1 MNFWFSEPHTKHVR
15 FQVEVEKQM
24 FSRETDYQRIDL
36 YTSPEFGK
44 VLVLDGSI
52 LLTEK
57 DEFIYHEMIAHVP
70 MAVHPNVRRVL
81 IIGGG
86 DGGTLREICRY
97 PEIERIDLVEMNEVL
112 VKVAQKYLPKM
123 ATGFSDPRLHLI
135 IENGLRYVRS
145 TSELY
150 DLIIVDSSDPFGSNE
165 SLFTRE
171 FYGNCFK
178 ALNEGGILVNQHE
191 SPYYKQDARVV
202 REIHRNTE
210 AVFPINRIY
219 QVHIPTYPSGHWL
232 FGFISKQLDPIANL
246 DAARWN
252 ARGLKTRYYNTELH
266 VGCFALPNYVKKL
279 LGDLGS

>member
-97 PEIERIDLVEMNEVL
+97 PEIERIDLVEMNACQGGSEIP
-112 VKVAQKYLPKM
+112 AQ
-123 ATGFSDPRLHLI
+123 
-135 IENGLRYVRS
+135 NGH
-145 TSELY
+145 
-150 DLIIVDSSDPFGSNE
+150 G
-165 SLFTRE
+165 LFRPPSAPD
-171 FYGNCFK
+171 YRK
-178 ALNEGGILVNQHE
+178 WPALCAQ
-191 SPYYKQDARVV
+191 
-202 REIHRNTE
+202 
-210 AVFPINRIY
+210 Y
-219 QVHIPTYPSGHWL
+219 QRTL
-232 FGFISKQLDPIANL
+232 
-246 DAARWN
+246 
-252 ARGLKTRYYNTELH
+252 
-266 VGCFALPNYVKKL
+266 
-279 LGDLGS
+279 

>member
-86 DGGTLREICRY
+86 DGGTPVSYTHLTLPTICS
-97 PEIERIDLVEMNEVL
+97 V
-112 VKVAQKYLPKM
+112 
-123 ATGFSDPRLHLI
+123 
-135 IENGLRYVRS
+135 
-145 TSELY
+145 
-150 DLIIVDSSDPFGSNE
+150 
-165 SLFTRE
+165 
-171 FYGNCFK
+171 
-178 ALNEGGILVNQHE
+178 
-191 SPYYKQDARVV
+191 
-202 REIHRNTE
+202 
-210 AVFPINRIY
+210 
-219 QVHIPTYPSGHWL
+219 
-232 FGFISKQLDPIANL
+232 
-246 DAARWN
+246 
-252 ARGLKTRYYNTELH
+252 
-266 VGCFALPNYVKKL
+266 
-279 LGDLGS
+279 